1 MCLKFYPHLQKQSKK
16 QRHKLNKVL
25 VEILGLSSSPSA
37 GGAYALLLKETYGS
51 RRLPIIIGAFEA
63 QAITLEIEGI
73 KPPRPLTHDLLKSLI
88 DNLGANVSEVIISE
102 LKENTFYA
110 KIKIEV
116 SSMENEIDAR
126 PSDAIALA
134 VRTGAPIY
142 VADEV
147 MKYASFIPS
156 SEDTENNLNDV
167 FNESESKEE
176 PEELEKPK
184 SISAD
189 ESKVASLQEQLRQ
202 AIEKEDYERAA
213 KLRDEIS
220 KREGN
225 NN

>member
-1 MCLKFYPHLQKQSKK
+1 
-16 QRHKLNKVL
+16 LNKVL

-73 KPPRPLTHDLLKSLI
+73 KPPRPLTHDLLKSFI
-88 DNLGANVSEVIISE
+88 DNLGATVNEVIISE
-102 LKENTFYA
+102 LKENTFFA
-110 KIKIEV
+110 KISIEV
-116 SSMENEIDAR
+116 STLVNDIDAR

-142 VADEV
+142 VSEEV

-156 SEDTENNLNDV
+156 SEDSEGNLEDV
-167 FNESESKEE
+167 FGSSETKDE
-176 PEELEKPK
+176 PEENEKPK
-184 SISAD
+184 GISAD
-189 ESKVASLQEQLRQ
+189 ESKVASLHEQLRQ